1 MFDMYINQNM
11 EFSTES
17 PDQKRLKL
25 GKIVNKVIP
34 VAQKVL
40 PVAATFIPS
49 LVPVATVVGAIKRR

>member
-1 MFDMYINQNM
+1 MFDIYIYQNM

-17 PDQKRLKL
+17 PEQKLKL

-49 LVPVATVVGAIKRR
+49 LAPVATVVGSINRR

>member
-1 MFDMYINQNM
+1 M

-49 LVPVATVVGAIKRR
+49 LAPVATVVGAIKRS